1 MTILVIGAGGG
12 FARVLSDSGV
22 ADSIGRLGQEAHL
35 SPLLYGWLVS
45 AFIRVATGSATVAIT
60 TASGLLIPVMAAHP
74 ELDQTH
80 KALIVVAIGCGSL
93 FLSHLNDSGFWI
105 VKDSLGL
112 TVGQTLRTWTVC
124 ETILSVSALIF
135 TLILSLFACFLASVA
150 AQEKADS
157 AATIRKLEEKWTESY
172 KNRQIDMLSSML
184 ADDFVITVEDGNTYS
199 KSGYI
204 SHTADASVQVDVAE
218 MSDLKVR
225 MHGNIAVVTGA
236 YHERGKSNG
245 KPYEYRDRL
254 TDVWMKVGNKWQV
267 IASHYSVPL
276 K

>member
-1 MTILVIGAGGG
+1 M
-12 FARVLSDSGV
+12 R
-22 ADSIGRLGQEAHL
+22 
-35 SPLLYGWLVS
+35 
-45 AFIRVATGSATVAIT
+45 IRV
-60 TASGLLIPVMAAHP
+60 GLILM
-74 ELDQTH
+74 
-80 KALIVVAIGCGSL
+80 
-93 FLSHLNDSGFWI
+93 
-105 VKDSLGL
+105 
-112 TVGQTLRTWTVC
+112 
-124 ETILSVSALIF
+124 LSV
-135 TLILSLFACFLASVA
+135 FACFLASMS
-150 AQEKADS
+150 AQDKADS
-157 AATIRKLEEKWTESY
+157 AGAIRKLEEKWTESY

-204 SHTADASVQVDVAE
+204 SHTADASVHVDVAE

-254 TDVWMKVGNKWQV
+254 TDVWMKVGSKWQV
-267 IASHYSVPL
+267 VASHYSVPL